1 VGLNPPKD
9 LKPRHL
15 VGVFYWILFSN
26 LIFVYLL
33 YMKKVTFI
41 LAFGAMLALTACG
54 SGSTATETTDSTVST
69 VDTTV
74 VPVSDSTSVPV
85 QGGAGGGVV
94 DENGK
99 SDSHS
104 AVEEIK

>member
-1 VGLNPPKD
+1 LGFFI
-9 LKPRHL
+9 
-15 VGVFYWILFSN
+15 GILFSN
-26 LIFVYLL
+26 LFFIYLL
-33 YMKKVTFI
+33 YMKKYTFI

-54 SGSTATETTDSTVST
+54 SGSTATETTDPTVST

-74 VPVSDSTSVPV
+74 DPVSDSTSVPV
-85 QGGAGGGVV
+85 QGGAGGGVQ

-104 AVEEIK
+104 TVEEVK